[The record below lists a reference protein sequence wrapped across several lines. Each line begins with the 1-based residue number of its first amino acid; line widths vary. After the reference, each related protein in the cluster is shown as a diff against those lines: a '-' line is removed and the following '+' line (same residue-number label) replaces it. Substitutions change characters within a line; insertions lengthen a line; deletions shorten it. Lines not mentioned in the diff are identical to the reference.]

1 MILNDLLNRLDKV
14 SVKGDQ
20 YKALCPAHDDKKP
33 SLAITEKDN
42 KILLKCWS
50 GCTTQDITSALG
62 IELKDL
68 FTDSGLNPQERQQY
82 AKRKTARQC
91 LEALEIEI
99 HILYQC
105 VVQLLHTDN
114 PLTDEDQQRMSVAK
128 KRLIQ
133 LIG

>member
-1 MILNDLLNRLDKV
+1 MLLNEFLSHLDKV
-14 SVKGDQ
+14 SQRGEQ
-20 YKALCPAHDDKKP
+20 YTALCPSHDDKNP

-50 GCTTQDITSALG
+50 GCTSQDITSALG
-62 IELKDL
+62 LELKDL

-82 AKRKTARQC
+82 AKRMTARQI
-91 LEALEIEI
+91 LEDLEIEI
-99 HILYQC
+99 HIIYQC

-114 PLTDEDQQRMSVAK
+114 PLTDDDQQRLSVAK
-128 KRLIQ
+128 KRIIK

>member
-1 MILNDLLNRLDKV
+1 MTLNDLLNRLDKV
-14 SVKGDQ
+14 SQRGDQ
-20 YKALCPAHDDKKP
+20 YTACCPAHDDKKP
-33 SLAITEKDN
+33 SLAITEKGS

-50 GCTTQDITSALG
+50 GCTTQDITGALG

-82 AKRKTARQC
+82 AQKKTYRQA

-114 PLTDEDQQRMSVAK
+114 PLTDEDQQRLSVAK
-128 KRLIQ
+128 KRIIE